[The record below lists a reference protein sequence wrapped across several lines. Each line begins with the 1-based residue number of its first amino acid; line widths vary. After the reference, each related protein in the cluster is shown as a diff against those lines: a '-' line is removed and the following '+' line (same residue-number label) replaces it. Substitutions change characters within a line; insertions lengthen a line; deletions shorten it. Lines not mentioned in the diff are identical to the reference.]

1 MKTGIVKSLTLVA
14 MVLVGLTACNDR
26 EKEKKIAEMESKLR
40 KEAESKKAVVEF
52 ETTTHDFG
60 TIKEGDSAVY
70 TYNFK
75 NTGEVP
81 LIITSVAPSC
91 GCTVP
96 EYSKEPVPAGESGYV
111 KVKFDTN
118 HKKDLVTKTVTV
130 VANTEPK
137 QTTLKFTANIIPKAG
152 Q

>member
-1 MKTGIVKSLTLVA
+1 
-14 MVLVGLTACNDR
+14 
-26 EKEKKIAEMESKLR
+26 
-40 KEAESKKAVVEF
+40 VEF